1 MVEKMKNQELITN
14 KKPLDLQI
22 KNGIK
27 YFPVFVVLCVFAF
40 LLLAPLVWM
49 CLGSFKSDT
58 EVMQYPPKFFP
69 QANHLLENWKTVMT
83 RIDFLTLTKN
93 TVIYAVG
100 CTIPSMFINALA
112 GYAFARF
119 NFKGKN
125 LLFLLFLA
133 TMMIPF
139 QVIMVP
145 LYLEVYYLKWLNT
158 YWGLIIPKVAS
169 AYWIFLCRAAFQ
181 ELPKELEDAARRQED
196 FIGSFAHEL
205 KTPLTS
211 MIGYADMLRSRKLDE
226 EKHFLCANYIYTEGK
241 RLETMAL
248 RLLDIIVT
256 RRKEIDRKTTNV
268 SGIFSYL
275 QEIYDETKNP
285 GDSRVKV
292 DICWEKGELYAE
304 ENLLKT
310 VLINLTDNAIKA
322 SEEGQTVE
330 ITGRRMENGYYFQV
344 RDEGIGIPEEELQ
357 KITEAFY
364 MVDKSRSRAH
374 NGARLG
380 LALCTAI
387 LELHHSSLKIESTQG
402 FGSCMSFLIPDEGVK
417 SDE

>member
-49 CLGSFKSDT
+49 CLGSFKSDA

-145 LYLEVYYLKWLNT
+145 LYLEVYYL
-158 YWGLIIPKVAS
+158 
-169 AYWIFLCRAAFQ
+169 
-181 ELPKELEDAARRQED
+181 
-196 FIGSFAHEL
+196 
-205 KTPLTS
+205 
-211 MIGYADMLRSRKLDE
+211 
-226 EKHFLCANYIYTEGK
+226 
-241 RLETMAL
+241 
-248 RLLDIIVT
+248 
-256 RRKEIDRKTTNV
+256 
-268 SGIFSYL
+268 
-275 QEIYDETKNP
+275 
-285 GDSRVKV
+285 
-292 DICWEKGELYAE
+292 
-304 ENLLKT
+304 
-310 VLINLTDNAIKA
+310 
-322 SEEGQTVE
+322 
-330 ITGRRMENGYYFQV
+330 
-344 RDEGIGIPEEELQ
+344 
-357 KITEAFY
+357 
-364 MVDKSRSRAH
+364 
-374 NGARLG
+374 
-380 LALCTAI
+380 
-387 LELHHSSLKIESTQG
+387 
-402 FGSCMSFLIPDEGVK
+402 
-417 SDE
+417 

>member
-14 KKPLDLQI
+14 KKPLNLQI

-69 QANHLLENWKTVMT
+69 QANHLIENWKKVLT

-125 LLFLLFLA
+125 VLFLLFLA

-181 ELPKELEDAARRQED
+181 ELPKELEDAAR
-196 FIGSFAHEL
+196 
-205 KTPLTS
+205 
-211 MIGYADMLRSRKLDE
+211 
-226 EKHFLCANYIYTEGK
+226 
-241 RLETMAL
+241 
-248 RLLDIIVT
+248 
-256 RRKEIDRKTTNV
+256 IDGLGEF
-268 SGIFSYL
+268 GIFWKIML
-275 QEIYDETKNP
+275 P
-285 GDSRVKV
+285 LVKPTM
-292 DICWEKGELYAE
+292 ITM
-304 ENLLKT
+304 LL
-310 VLINLTDNAIKA
+310 LGIN
-322 SEEGQTVE
+322 
-330 ITGRRMENGYYFQV
+330 NGWK
-344 RDEGIGIPEEELQ
+344 DLLWP
-357 KITEAFY
+357 
-364 MVDKSRSRAH
+364 
-374 NGARLG
+374 
-380 LALCTAI
+380 
-387 LELHHSSLKIESTQG
+387 
-402 FGSCMSFLIPDEGVK
+402 
-417 SDE
+417 

>member
-49 CLGSFKSDT
+49 CLGSFKSDA

-69 QANHLLENWKTVMT
+69 QANHLIENWKTVMT

-181 ELPKELEDAARRQED
+181 ELPKELEDAARIDGLGEFGIFWKIMLPLVLLSIVWHSLRQLYQCFQCLFFTSLD
-196 FIGSFAHEL
+196 KNISLPDKFLQEL
-205 KTPLTS
+205 RDNDK
-211 MIGYADMLRSRKLDE
+211 
-226 EKHFLCANYIYTEGK
+226 N
-241 RLETMAL
+241 
-248 RLLDIIVT
+248 
-256 RRKEIDRKTTNV
+256 KTTFERGIQD
-268 SGIFSYL
+268 GIFTC
-275 QEIYDETKNP
+275 IYEKRRRVLP
-285 GDSRVKV
+285 G
-292 DICWEKGELYAE
+292 
-304 ENLLKT
+304 
-310 VLINLTDNAIKA
+310 
-322 SEEGQTVE
+322 
-330 ITGRRMENGYYFQV
+330 F
-344 RDEGIGIPEEELQ
+344 
-357 KITEAFY
+357 
-364 MVDKSRSRAH
+364 
-374 NGARLG
+374 
-380 LALCTAI
+380 
-387 LELHHSSLKIESTQG
+387 
-402 FGSCMSFLIPDEGVK
+402 
-417 SDE
+417 